1 MYVLLKNRKISEEE
15 RTYRLSP
22 NFQESFFLQST
33 EEDNTES
40 LLQTF
45 IHNTPSESIMT
56 LDLELKDSKAQSQ
69 EGVTSVFEHDDLQS
83 SLTSERMINS
93 SLSQDS
99 HSEESPIK
107 PIIGNETM
115 AAVESQL
122 NETNLEI
129 VNSDTMTPIISYH
142 SGGNVSENC
151 QQTELNSFQVL
162 DLSGKEDSESSDQ
175 NVVVEPTASTTSTDI
190 MKVDIKNQDIED
202 DSLDLQSQ
210 FNPEPNIMPATQL
223 NDDIKKSKGLK
234 IFDMECM
241 TTVESMPTEKYDNT
255 VSADKEVPSL
265 PKDDLLSLSSSRQSS
280 SDKSGVSEKEGATSL
295 AIDHTVT
302 SESDIEAG
310 TATKYQGILIK
321 STSKKS
327 SIKAFTTVSF
337 ASGSHELISS
347 KSDEAKEES
356 SIVSESTDMTTS
368 TFGTLYTF
376 NTMGSETT
384 LGAETLLKGDYTG
397 YITQR
402 FGFIN
407 LMLSITQLFSLTMTL
422 SLCGFAP
429 IAFNYGLGP
438 YADTLSQAGA
448 LNPYLFL
455 EQGQYWRLFTAPLL
469 TSSVLHFLINGFFQV
484 EAGAFIEREWGSLR
498 LFIIYIFSAFGATTV
513 SCIFA
518 PNVVSVTSSSALF
531 GVLGAKYSEFLMV
544 LNFRTKQNRIRRDY
558 YIQQIKVIVCISMV
572 ILSMCLFSYIEV
584 SGVLGGFVFG
594 FTSGMILLYPQLMK
608 KQDKI
613 LWAGTGLSLMILLMI
628 AVLFLLRQTNP
639 PEEMEDVCN
648 YYESFHYEGYNCQ
661 CLI

>member
-1 MYVLLKNRKISEEE
+1 
-15 RTYRLSP
+15 
-22 NFQESFFLQST
+22 
-33 EEDNTES
+33 
-40 LLQTF
+40 
-45 IHNTPSESIMT
+45 
-56 LDLELKDSKAQSQ
+56 
-69 EGVTSVFEHDDLQS
+69 
-83 SLTSERMINS
+83 
-93 SLSQDS
+93 
-99 HSEESPIK
+99 
-107 PIIGNETM
+107 
-115 AAVESQL
+115 
-122 NETNLEI
+122 
-129 VNSDTMTPIISYH
+129 
-142 SGGNVSENC
+142 
-151 QQTELNSFQVL
+151 
-162 DLSGKEDSESSDQ
+162 
-175 NVVVEPTASTTSTDI
+175 
-190 MKVDIKNQDIED
+190 MKVDIQNQDIGD
-202 DSLDLQSQ
+202 DKLYLQSQ
-210 FNPEPNIMPATQL
+210 FNTEPNIISATQL
-223 NDDIKKSKGLK
+223 NDDIKKSRGLK
-234 IFDMECM
+234 FFDMDCM
-241 TTVESMPTEKYDNT
+241 TTVEYMTTEKYDNT
-255 VSADKEVPSL
+255 IPSDKEVPSL

-280 SDKSGVSEKEGATSL
+280 SDKSGVSEKEGSTLL
-295 AIDHTVT
+295 AMDHTVT
-302 SESDIEAG
+302 SESDIETG
-310 TATKYQGILIK
+310 TATKNQGILIK
-321 STSKKS
+321 SAAKKS
-327 SIKAFTTVSF
+327 SIKTFSTVSF
-337 ASGSHELISS
+337 ASGSHQLISS
-347 KSDEAKEES
+347 KSDEAKEER
-356 SIVSESTDMTTS
+356 SIVSESTYMTTS
-368 TFGTLYTF
+368 TFGTMYTF

-384 LGAETLLKGDYTG
+384 LGVETLLKRDDAV

-407 LMLSITQLFSLTMTL
+407 LVLSVTQLFSLTMTL

-518 PNVVSVTSSSALF
+518 PDVVSVTSSSALF

-544 LNFRTKQNRIRRDY
+544 LNFRTKRNRIRRDY
-558 YIQQIKVIVCISMV
+558 YIQQIKVIACISMV

-613 LWAGTGLSLMILLMI
+613 LWAGTGLSLMILLII